1 MDVPHAAR
9 ALHDLLDCVR
19 FGYGSF
25 GRILKGLPLK
35 ELVERA
41 EREPAALADELAA
54 FSVQTI
60 MQPLTPLPECRKIR
74 WMW

>member
-1 MDVPHAAR
+1 MHVSAIFVLGATLNELSSIAPRLA
-9 ALHDLLDCVR
+9 
-19 FGYGSF
+19 
-25 GRILKGLPLK
+25 